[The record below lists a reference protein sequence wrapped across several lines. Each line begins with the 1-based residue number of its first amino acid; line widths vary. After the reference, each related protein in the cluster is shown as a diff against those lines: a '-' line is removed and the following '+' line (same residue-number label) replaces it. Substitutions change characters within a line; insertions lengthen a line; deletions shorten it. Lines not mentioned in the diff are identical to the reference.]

1 LQHDLEHFAQMVDQ
15 APPGALD
22 PTSSNYLFHKDSAAA
37 KNKTTERQNQTMYE
51 NPNAIK
57 ETTTPVTDKDITGTT
72 NQGLAQ
78 DVDTGAMPFE
88 PTRKTPPEEDL
99 GGLR

>member
-1 LQHDLEHFAQMVDQ
+1 
-15 APPGALD
+15 
-22 PTSSNYLFHKDSAAA
+22 
-37 KNKTTERQNQTMYE
+37 MYE